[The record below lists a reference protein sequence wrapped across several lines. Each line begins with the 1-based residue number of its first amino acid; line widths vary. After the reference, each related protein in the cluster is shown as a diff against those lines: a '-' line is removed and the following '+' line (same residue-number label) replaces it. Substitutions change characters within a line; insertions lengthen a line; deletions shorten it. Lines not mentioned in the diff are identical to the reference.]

1 MSIVSNRIE
10 RLAFDGKCRWQVFWA
25 GLTSTYTIPVP
36 AGGFVLLRQIIY
48 NPYYQGETKADQ
60 LINTVHQLTLCEQ
73 GSTNELI
80 YQFRDPLNQVQIG
93 AAGSTPHFTPGSGQQ
108 IVETWATFK
117 KNVAVDLINA
127 PDAAGFVYGA
137 AALISSDAQERNDP
151 LGFGN
156 IATLPTVQFSGAETY
171 YPTGEQRQFTGV
183 PYTGAGIRDRV
194 RFNTSALRQVQPVTA
209 ADPDR
214 QYQYPLI
221 GFGCWIFNIPI
232 SEYLNSGN

>member
-1 MSIVSNRIE
+1 MSIVTNRIE

-60 LINTVHQLTLCEQ
+60 IINTVHQLTLCEQ

-80 YQFRDPLNQVQIG
+80 YQFRDTLNQVQLG
-93 AAGSTPHFTPGSGQQ
+93 AAGSPPHFTPGSGQQ

-117 KNVAVDLINA
+117 KNVTVDILNA
-127 PDAAGFVYGA
+127 PDSAAFVYGA
-137 AALISSDAQERNDP
+137 PALISSDAQERRDP
-151 LGFGN
+151 LGYGN
-156 IATLPTVQFSGAETY
+156 IATEATVQFSGAELY
-171 YPTGEQRQFTGV
+171 YPTGEQRPFVGV
-183 PYTGAGIRDRV
+183 PYAGVGIRDRV
-194 RFNTSALRQVQPVTA
+194 RFNYSSARRIQPVTA

-221 GFGCWIFNIPI
+221 GFGVWIFNIPI